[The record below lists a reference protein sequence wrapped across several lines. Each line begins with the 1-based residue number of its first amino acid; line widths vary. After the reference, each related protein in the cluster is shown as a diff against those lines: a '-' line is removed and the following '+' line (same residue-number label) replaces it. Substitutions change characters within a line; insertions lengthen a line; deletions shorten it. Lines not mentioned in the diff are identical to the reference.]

1 MLWRRLRI
9 KGRAPHP
16 PAAPDWPTLL
26 HVTHRKAGSQ
36 WLRRILYDCAPERV
50 VFTAYEMAQ
59 FLSKPVLRGMIYPTL
74 YVTKEEFGSVPLPA
88 GARHFVVIRDLR
100 DTLVS
105 WYFSLKFS
113 HVDDHPI
120 VAELRSAIDGLTLE
134 ESLIWFIEGPYFSET
149 AAMQRSWHRSGE
161 RLVRYEDLLE
171 RDEEIL
177 ERILLDECGMPI
189 GRARLKA
196 AIHANRF
203 ERLTGRPRGTEDI
216 SSHERKGIVGDWRNY
231 FTDRVKALFKER
243 CGTLLLETGYENTP
257 DW

>member
-1 MLWRRLRI
+1 MWRRLRL
-9 KGRAPHP
+9 KGQASHPLVAPN
-16 PAAPDWPTLL
+16 WPTVL

-50 VFTAYEMAQ
+50 VFAEYEMAQ
-59 FLSKPVLRGMIYPTL
+59 FLSKPVLSGMIYPTL
-74 YVTKEEFGSVPLPA
+74 YLAKEEFDTVLLPA

-105 WYFSLKFS
+105 WYFSLKVS
-113 HVDDHPI
+113 HAADHPL
-120 VAELRSAIDGLTLE
+120 VAELRSTVNALTLE
-134 ESLIWFIEGPYFSET
+134 EGLIWFIEGTYFNET

-161 RLVRYEDLLE
+161 RLIRYEDLLE

-177 ERILLDECGMPI
+177 ERILLQECGVPI
-189 GRARLKA
+189 ERARLRA

-203 ERLTGRPRGTEDI
+203 ECLTGRARGTEDV

-243 CGTLLLETGYENTP
+243 FGALLLDTGYESTP